1 MQEETSTNRTM
12 ASTLATGIRQ
22 DIIKGMLEPGAR
34 LRIKELCERYAAG
47 AIPMREAL
55 SRLAMTGFV
64 VAEDQRG
71 FRVSVISPNELS
83 DITDTRIYIETE
95 ALRRSVTNGGV
106 DWEERLLATH
116 HRLTRQQSQSLPS
129 DSRGAVYP
137 AWSSAHNAF
146 HATLL
151 DACGSTW
158 MQNLA
163 ELLRDQTERYRN
175 LAVQR
180 DALLMK
186 RRGRSA
192 RDIPA
197 EHKAILDAALN
208 RDAPLACALLAAHFR
223 ATSASA
229 LPKDD

>member
-1 MQEETSTNRTM
+1 M
-12 ASTLATGIRQ
+12 ASTLAAGIRQ

-34 LRIKELCERYAAG
+34 LRIRELCDRYAAG

-71 FRVSVISPNELS
+71 FRVSVISPSELN

-95 ALRRSVTNGGV
+95 ALRRSIANGGM
-106 DWEERLLATH
+106 DWEERILATH
-116 HRLTRQQSQSLPS
+116 HRLTRLQTHLLPT
-129 DSRGAVYP
+129 DSRAAVYP
-137 AWSSAHNAF
+137 AWASAHNAF
-146 HATLL
+146 HAALL

-158 MQNLA
+158 LQNLA

-180 DALLMK
+180 DALLTR
-186 RRGRSA
+186 RRGRPV
-192 RDIPA
+192 RNIPA
-197 EHKAILDAALN
+197 EHKAILDAALS
-208 RDAPLACALLAAHFR
+208 RDAPLACALLASHFR